1 MKNLNQKLDIQYFKV
16 VMEIQKELEKFKDL
30 EALAFNEDVNVAF
43 QGSIDL
49 ARASAVEESKILKTI
64 SDIDN
69 FFLM

>member
-1 MKNLNQKLDIQYFKV
+1 
-16 VMEIQKELEKFKDL
+16 MEIQKELEKFKDL